1 MTSAVTATDGEQ
13 IAAVLHNA
21 AVLLVRHLSYG
32 QGQSLT
38 SSTVLA
44 LLDDEG
50 PARISVLTAAGGVTQ
65 PAMTELVARLQR
77 EGLVTRLSDPQDA
90 RATLVDITT
99 RGRAHRAK
107 LQKSIHDRLVEL
119 LDLLPAQSQAT
130 LTLAMRV
137 AAPLIDQLTHL
148 ASQHPDPLTDRS

>member
-1 MTSAVTATDGEQ
+1 VTTTDGEQ
-13 IAAVLHNA
+13 IAAVLKKA
-21 AVLLVRHLSYG
+21 AVLLVRHLNYG

-50 PARISVLTAAGGVTQ
+50 PVRISALTAASGVSQ

-90 RATLVDITT
+90 RATLVDITA
-99 RGRAHRAK
+99 RGRARRVK
-107 LQKSIHDRLVEL
+107 LQKSVHDRLVAL
-119 LDLLPAQSQAT
+119 LDMLPAESRAT
-130 LTLAMRV
+130 LSLAMRV
-137 AAPLIDQLTHL
+137 AAPLIDQLTQL
-148 ASQHPDPLTDRS
+148 ASKHPDS

>member
-1 MTSAVTATDGEQ
+1 MTTTDGEQ
-13 IAAVLHNA
+13 IAAVLQKA
-21 AVLLVRHLSYG
+21 AVLLVRHLNYG

-50 PARISVLTAAGGVTQ
+50 PVRISALTAASGVSQ

-90 RATLVDITT
+90 RATLVDITA
-99 RGRAHRAK
+99 RGRARRVK
-107 LQKSIHDRLVEL
+107 LQKSVHDRLVAL
-119 LDLLPAQSQAT
+119 LDMLPAESRAT
-130 LTLAMRV
+130 LSLAMRV
-137 AAPLIDQLTHL
+137 AAPLIDQLTQL
-148 ASQHPDPLTDRS
+148 ASKHPDSSVDRA

>member
-1 MTSAVTATDGEQ
+1 VTTTDGEQ
-13 IAAVLHNA
+13 IAAVLQKA
-21 AVLLVRHLSYG
+21 AVLLVRHLNYG

-50 PARISVLTAAGGVTQ
+50 PVRISALTAASGVSQ

-90 RATLVDITT
+90 RATLVDITA
-99 RGRAHRAK
+99 RGRARRVK
-107 LQKSIHDRLVEL
+107 LQKSVHDRLVAL
-119 LDLLPAQSQAT
+119 LDMLPAESRAT
-130 LTLAMRV
+130 LSLAMRV
-137 AAPLIDQLTHL
+137 AAPLIDQLTQL
-148 ASQHPDPLTDRS
+148 ASKHPDSSVDRA

>member
-1 MTSAVTATDGEQ
+1 VTRTDGEQ
-13 IAAVLHNA
+13 IAAVLQKA
-21 AVLLVRHLSYG
+21 AVLLVRHLNYG

-50 PARISVLTAAGGVTQ
+50 PVRISALTAASGVSQ

-90 RATLVDITT
+90 RATLVDITA
-99 RGRAHRAK
+99 RGRARRVK
-107 LQKSIHDRLVEL
+107 LQKSVHDRLLAL
-119 LDLLPAQSQAT
+119 LDMLPAESRAT
-130 LTLAMRV
+130 LSLAMRV
-137 AAPLIDQLTHL
+137 AAPLIDQLTQL
-148 ASQHPDPLTDRS
+148 ASKHPDSSVDRA

>member
-1 MTSAVTATDGEQ
+1 VTTTDGEQ
-13 IAAVLHNA
+13 IAAVLQKA
-21 AVLLVRHLSYG
+21 AVLLVRHLNYG

-50 PARISVLTAAGGVTQ
+50 PVRISALTAASGVSQ

-90 RATLVDITT
+90 RATLVDITA
-99 RGRAHRAK
+99 RGRARRVK
-107 LQKSIHDRLVEL
+107 LQKSVHDRLVAL
-119 LDLLPAQSQAT
+119 LDMLPAESRAT
-130 LTLAMRV
+130 LSLAMRV
-137 AAPLIDQLTHL
+137 AAPLIDQLTQL
-148 ASQHPDPLTDRS
+148 ASKQPDSSVDRA

>member
-1 MTSAVTATDGEQ
+1 VTRTDGEQ
-13 IAAVLHNA
+13 IAAVLQKA
-21 AVLLVRHLSYG
+21 AVLLVRHLNYG

-50 PARISVLTAAGGVTQ
+50 PVRISALTAASGVSQ

-90 RATLVDITT
+90 RATLVDITA
-99 RGRAHRAK
+99 RGRARRVK
-107 LQKSIHDRLVEL
+107 LQKSVHDRLVAL
-119 LDLLPAQSQAT
+119 LDMLPAESRAT
-130 LTLAMRV
+130 LSLAMRV
-137 AAPLIDQLTHL
+137 AAPLIDQLTQL
-148 ASQHPDPLTDRS
+148 ASKHPDSSVDRA